1 MRKIILNLIF
11 GKRFLYPNIFL
22 SLFSVKTIIFF
33 IFLKKVLIFA
43 KKYGIMCRYNKLIT
57 PKCQKSTKHIEEI
70 TMEIALGII
79 LMVASVFLIVAV
91 LMQSGKS
98 HKLSG
103 TIAGGAET
111 FFGKTKGKAIDK
123 LLSKLTTI
131 IAICF
136 VVLVAIIYIIQP
148 KPNNDAKDDALDDA
162 LGSTEVETQK

>member
-1 MRKIILNLIF
+1 
-11 GKRFLYPNIFL
+11 
-22 SLFSVKTIIFF
+22 
-33 IFLKKVLIFA
+33 
-43 KKYGIMCRYNKLIT
+43 
-57 PKCQKSTKHIEEI
+57 
-70 TMEIALGII
+70 MEIALGII

-98 HKLSG
+98 KKLSG

-123 LLSKLTTI
+123 MLSKLTTI

-136 VVLVAIIYIIQP
+136 VVLVAVIYIIQP

-162 LGSTEVETQK
+162 ITDSEVTE